1 MCVVMLYHRCPMV
14 TKNELKTTI
23 HALINQLNAAR
34 DCLDVLKGR
43 VRRLKKNIKKNKN
56 KTRRRRPA
64 ELPQEAAWGW
74 ELNSSIGGSSDMI
87 FVDGIYE

>member
-1 MCVVMLYHRCPMV
+1 MV

-43 VRRLKKNIKKNKN
+43 VRRLKNIKKNKNKN

-74 ELNSSIGGSSDMI
+74 ELNSSIGGSSSMSSSSSDMI

>member
-1 MCVVMLYHRCPMV
+1 MV

-43 VRRLKKNIKKNKN
+43 VRRLKNIKKKNKNKN